1 MAAGITLLSIA
12 HRPTLKR
19 FHQLVVHIDGTV
31 STTGKGWW
39 TEVRSA
45 GGAWLGCVGNTP
57 EHLQAEWERQLVLH
71 NCNCCACIRMLLS
84 ACKHCLSEL

>member
-1 MAAGITLLSIA
+1 MLLLLL

-39 TEVRSA
+39 TEVLDQKVLLGSSSA
-45 GGAWLGCVGNTP
+45 VALAAISAVGGQRP
-57 EHLQAEWERQLVLH
+57 
-71 NCNCCACIRMLLS
+71 
-84 ACKHCLSEL
+84 

>member
-1 MAAGITLLSIA
+1 VKCRAALMLCRAVTLTLTCVLCCGC

-39 TEVRSA
+39 TEVLDQKVLLSSSSAVALAAISAA
-45 GGAWLGCVGNTP
+45 GGQRP
-57 EHLQAEWERQLVLH
+57 
-71 NCNCCACIRMLLS
+71 
-84 ACKHCLSEL
+84 